1 MGRLFKFMALKLL
14 THKFVPPKVTV
25 DIFTHPFFDTSPFYL
40 LFTPFKKFK
49 SLSVLNGGWGSY
61 YALHTA
67 ENFGKRIFS
76 SIFLL
81 KSLVILPGL
90 IHDTF

>member
-1 MGRLFKFMALKLL
+1 MGHLFKFMSLKLL
-14 THKFVPPKVTV
+14 THKFVPPNLTV

-40 LFTPFKKFK
+40 LFTSFKKFK
-49 SLSVLNGGWGSY
+49 SFSVLNRGWGSY
-61 YALHTA
+61 YALYTA
-67 ENFGKRIFS
+67 ENFGKRKFS
-76 SIFLL
+76 SILLL